1 MAPTILGIANGIL
14 AIPNTPGTGS
24 TPITNFIIS
33 EASSPP
39 GADRL
44 LTENNLDLMVRE

>member
-14 AIPNTPGTGS
+14 AIPNIPGTGS
-24 TPITNFIIS
+24 APITNFIVL
-33 EASSPP
+33 EN
-39 GADRL
+39 GTDRM